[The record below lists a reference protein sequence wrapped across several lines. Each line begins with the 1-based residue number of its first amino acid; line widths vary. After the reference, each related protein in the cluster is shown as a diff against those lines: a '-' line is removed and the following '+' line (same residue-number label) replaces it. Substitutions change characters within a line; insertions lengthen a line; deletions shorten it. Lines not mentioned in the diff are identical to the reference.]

1 MAETTMTSSTIR
13 QAPYLEDVQKR
24 ILEMAMARGES
35 PVDIPDITVAGQ
47 DPYTTQAYT
56 NAAQIAPEE

>member
-1 MAETTMTSSTIR
+1 MAEETLTSSTIR

-24 ILEMAMARGES
+24 ILEMAMARGET

-56 NAAQIAPEE
+56 NGHKYLREE